1 MATWSILILLEETL
15 LQAGLCSLHSSVP
28 SVPTEY

>member
-1 MATWSILILLEETL
+1 MATWRILVFLEETL
-15 LQAGLCSLHSSVP
+15 LEPGLCSLHSSVP